1 VTPYWPP
8 ANGWPFPPVEARCD
22 FGRLSEGFCP
32 VADHGLLERV
42 PDMPDA
48 GWCPACGL
56 GWSTTDDQ
64 PQIHLRRRRVGP
76 A

>member
-1 VTPYWPP
+1 MSAFHSP
-8 ANGWPFPPVEARCD
+8 ANGWPFSPVWERLD
-22 FGRLSEGFCP
+22 YDRLSEGFCP
-32 VADHGLLERV
+32 VVEHGPLERV
-42 PDMPDA
+42 PDMPAA

-56 GWSTTDDQ
+56 GWSTSDDQ